1 MYICMYIQGISEDGE
16 LCVYILGV
24 SEDGELCMYIQGI
37 SEDGELCMYILGI
50 SEDGELCMAL
60 DRSRQPSG
68 EFNLNRAIEILLG
81 EASIKFVNHE

>member
-1 MYICMYIQGISEDGE
+1 MYEYI
-16 LCVYILGV
+16 
-24 SEDGELCMYIQGI
+24 
-37 SEDGELCMYILGI
+37 YILGI

-81 EASIKFVNHE
+81 ELSIKIEHHE